1 MAATPSRYVES
12 FLEMLLAERGA
23 AVHTVDAYR
32 RDLADATNFLRTLGI
47 DLPNA
52 DTDDLRGYFSRLA
65 STGLAPS
72 TAARRLSCLRQF
84 FHFLVHE
91 EFLNA
96 DPTAALDSPRTRR
109 SPTQGF
115 ERDRGRCAC
124 WGWRM
129 PMPGTA
135 KDVPCRMVA
144 LLELLYATGLRVSE
158 MVGMPGAAIQGDG
171 RFIIVRGKGGK
182 ERLVPLSEPARA
194 AIADYMPVRLTFCP
208 NGGRSSW
215 LFLSR
220 ARCGHLTRQQF
231 SLAFK
236 ALATDAGVDPR
247 KLSPHVLRPAFASHL
262 LAHGAD
268 LRSLQKLLGHSDIAT
283 TQILYPCAGRT
294 PEETGARSSSVV
306 VSRQLGS
313 TTAKMA

>member
-1 MAATPSRYVES
+1 VAATLSRHVES

-23 AVHTVDAYR
+23 AAHTVEAYR
-32 RDLADATNFLRTLGI
+32 RDLADATSYLRASGI

-52 DTDDLRGYFSRLA
+52 GADDLRGYFSHLASMRLA
-65 STGLAPS
+65 SS

-91 EFLNA
+91 EILDA
-96 DPTAALDSPRTRR
+96 DPTTALDSPRTQR
-109 SPTQGF
+109 SLPKVLSEADV
-115 ERDRGRCAC
+115 ERLLDMAHAH
-124 WGWRM
+124 
-129 PMPGTA
+129 A
-135 KDVPCRMVA
+135 KDGQGRASRLVA

-158 MVGMPGAAIQGDG
+158 LVGLPGAAIQGDG

-194 AIADYMPVRLTFCP
+194 AIANYLPVRLGFCP

-215 LFLSR
+215 LFPSR
-220 ARCGHLTRQQF
+220 ARGGHLTRQQF
-231 SLAFK
+231 SLALK
-236 ALATDAGVDPR
+236 ALATDAGIDSG
-247 KLSPHVLRPAFASHL
+247 KLSPHVLRHAFASHL

-283 TQILYPCAGRT
+283 TQIYTHVLDERLKKLVRDHHPL
-294 PEETGARSSSVV
+294 SSSDKQG
-306 VSRQLGS
+306 SR
-313 TTAKMA
+313 AAEKA

>member
-1 MAATPSRYVES
+1 
-12 FLEMLLAERGA
+12 MLLAERGA

-52 DTDDLRGYFSRLA
+52 DTDDLLGYFSRLA

-109 SPTQGF
+109 SLPKVLSETEVERLLAVAHAHARDGQG
-115 ERDRGRCAC
+115 RAL
-124 WGWRM
+124 
-129 PMPGTA
+129 
-135 KDVPCRMVA
+135 RMVA

-158 MVGMPGAAIQGDG
+158 LVGLPGAAIQGDG

-208 NGGRSSW
+208 NGGLSSW
-215 LFLSR
+215 LFPSR

-231 SLAFK
+231 SLALK
-236 ALATDAGVDPR
+236 ALATDAGVDPS
-247 KLSPHVLRPAFASHL
+247 KLSPHVLRHAFASHL

-283 TQILYPCAGRT
+283 TQIYTHVLDERLKKLVRDHHPL
-294 PEETGARSSSVV
+294 SS
-306 VSRQLGS
+306 RDN
-313 TTAKMA
+313 